1 MKTLLSSGATI
12 TLTSAG
18 AKKSGNIYFAG
29 DLGGVA
35 GHDAATNEPVVLHL
49 IGEYGDQPK
58 ATGQAWTIGVK
69 LYWDA
74 ANAVC
79 TTADAAG
86 ANKPI
91 GHATLA
97 AAAGDAVGTIRL
109 SN

>member
-1 MKTLLSSGATI
+1 MKNFLSSGATI

-18 AKKSGNIYFAG
+18 AKTSGNVYFAG

-35 GHDAATNEPVVLHL
+35 GHSAATNEPVVLHL
-49 IGEYGDQPK
+49 IGEFQLPK
-58 ATGQAWTIGVK
+58 ATGQAWTIGSQ

-74 ANAVC
+74 ANSVC
-79 TTADAAG
+79 TTADGSG
-86 ANKPI
+86 ANKAL

-97 AAAGDAVGTIRL
+97 AASGDAIGTVRL